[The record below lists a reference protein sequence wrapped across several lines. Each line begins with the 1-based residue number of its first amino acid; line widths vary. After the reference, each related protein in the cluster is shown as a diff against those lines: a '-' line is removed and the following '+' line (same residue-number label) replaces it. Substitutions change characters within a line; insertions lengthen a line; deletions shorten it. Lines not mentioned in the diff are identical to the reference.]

1 MASVVGVYA
10 RAFADVIVGSKLDST
25 RMLQELHSAEALLKE
40 NAQFRRVME
49 NPSIPGDRKRA
60 VLDGVAQKMGLARQ
74 VRNFIAVVTDH
85 RRLPLLAE
93 ILKELQQELNNRMGI
108 ADAEVVSAR
117 ELNQDEAKLL
127 EAEIAKLTGKHI
139 RASYRKDPS
148 LLGGAL
154 VKVGSTIYDGSVS
167 EQLERIREQLV
178 ERSS

>member
-10 RAFADVIVGSKLDST
+10 RAFADVVVSSKLDSV
-25 RMLQELHSAEALLKE
+25 RMLQELHAVEALLGE
-40 NAQFRRVME
+40 SVQLRRVME

-60 VLDGVAQKMGLARQ
+60 VLDVVAQKMGITRQ

-85 RRLPLLAE
+85 RRLPLLRD
-93 ILKELQQELNNRMGI
+93 ILKELEQVLNDRMGI

-117 ELNQDEAKLL
+117 ELGEDEAKLL
-127 EAEIAKLTGKHI
+127 EGEIARLTGKHV
-139 RASYRKDPS
+139 RARYRKDSS

-178 ERSS
+178 ER

>member
-1 MASVVGVYA
+1 MV
-10 RAFADVIVGSKLDST
+10 
-25 RMLQELHSAEALLKE
+25 
-40 NAQFRRVME
+40 

-60 VLDGVAQKMGLARQ
+60 VLDGVAQKMGIARQ

-93 ILKELQQELNNRMGI
+93 ILKELQQELNDRMGI

-117 ELNQDEAKLL
+117 ELSGDETRAL
-127 EAEIAKLTGKHI
+127 EAEIAKLTGKHV
-139 RASYRKDPS
+139 RASYRRDPS

-154 VKVGSTIYDGSVS
+154 VKVGSTVYDGSVS

-178 ERSS
+178 ET

>member
-10 RAFADVIVGSKLDST
+10 RAFADVVVARKLDFQ
-25 RMLQELHSAEALLKE
+25 RMLAELHAFEALLRE
-40 NAQFRRVME
+40 SIQLRRVME

-60 VLDGVAQKMGLARQ
+60 VLDVIAQRMGMTRQ

-93 ILKELQQELNNRMGI
+93 ILKQLEHELNERMGI
-108 ADAEVVSAR
+108 ADAEVVSTR
-117 ELNQDEAKLL
+117 ELSEGERKLL
-127 EAEIAKLTGKHI
+127 EAEVAKLTGKHV
-139 RASYRKDPS
+139 RARYRQDAS

-154 VKVGSTIYDGSVS
+154 VKVGSTVYDGSVS

-178 ERSS
+178 ER